1 MTKEMRPAHRVDV
14 LAHALL
20 YYAFT
25 TKKKTTYVLKIILCS
40 VFNGRSL

>member
-1 MTKEMRPAHRVDV
+1 MTKEMRQLIYRVDV

-25 TKKKTTYVLKIILCS
+25 TKKKTTYVLKII
-40 VFNGRSL
+40 